1 MNQKGDNFR
10 YCLGTSGKDNM
21 ITRSSFSN
29 WLRRSGWIILL
40 VALVQ
45 FILHLWANSRDN
57 FFRDELYYM
66 AAAQHLSAGYV
77 EFPPFVALVAGFSR
91 TVLGPSVLAIRLL
104 PALAGAIMILLTA
117 DLVAQLGG
125 GLLAQVLAA
134 VSIAL
139 SPIFLGSSGVL
150 TMDPFDQLWWTLVAW
165 VLVRLIKQNQARLW
179 LAFGLVV
186 GIGLLTK
193 LTIAYFVIALMLG
206 LLLSNQRSLL
216 FNRWLVVAGALALA
230 ILSPYLIWQAS
241 HGFPVL
247 EYTQSY
253 FSGKTYQATPA
264 EYLSQQV
271 VTQNPVALPLWLAGL
286 YFLFF
291 TVAGRP
297 YRAFGWAYLFLFVFF
312 MIQKAKFYWLSPGYP
327 MLFASGSY
335 VFELLSTSTRAAGRL
350 QWLSPVYLLIVA
362 LSGLFFVP
370 FAIPILAP
378 QSYIKLAA
386 ASGATEVKT
395 ENLASSV
402 LPQNYADR
410 YGWREM
416 VTAVKAAY
424 DTLAPQEQAEACI
437 FASNYGEAGAIDFYG
452 PALGLPRAI
461 SGHNSYFIWGPQGCT
476 GKVII
481 TINVRL
487 QDIASGFESV
497 EPAGQT
503 LCTYCMPFENNAPIF
518 IARGLK
524 APIET
529 TWPGVKMFD

>member
-1 MNQKGDNFR
+1 MNAHF
-10 YCLGTSGKDNM
+10 
-21 ITRSSFSN
+21 SFSN

-40 VALVQ
+40 IALVQ
-45 FILHLWANSRDN
+45 FILHLWANSHDN

-77 EFPPFVALVAGFSR
+77 EFPPFVALVAAFSR
-91 TVLGPSVLAIRLL
+91 ALLGSSVLAIRLL
-104 PALAGAIMILLTA
+104 PALAGAFVVLLTA

-125 GLLAQVLAA
+125 GLPAQTLAA
-134 VSIAL
+134 TSIAL
-139 SPIFLGSSGVL
+139 APVFMGSSGLL
-150 TMDPFDQLWWTLVAW
+150 TMDPFDQLWWTLAAW
-165 VLVRLIKQNQARLW
+165 VLVRLIKQHQARMW
-179 LAFGLVV
+179 LAFGFVV
-186 GIGLLTK
+186 GLGLLTK
-193 LTIAYFVIALMLG
+193 LTIAFFVMALLLG
-206 LLLSNQRSLL
+206 LLLSERRALL
-216 FNRWLVVAGALALA
+216 FNRRLVVAGLIALAM
-230 ILSPYLIWQAS
+230 LSPYLIWQAS
-241 HGFPVL
+241 HGLPVL
-247 EYTQSY
+247 EYTKSY
-253 FSGKTYQATPA
+253 FSGKTYQATPV

-271 VTQNPVALPLWLAGL
+271 VTLNPLAFPLWLAGL

-291 TVAGRP
+291 AVAGRP
-297 YRAFGWAYLFLFVFF
+297 YRAFGWAYIFLYVFF
-312 MIQKAKFYWLSPGYP
+312 MFQKAKFYWLSPAYP

-335 VFELLSTSTRAAGRL
+335 ALELLTTSTRAPGRFK
-350 QWLSPVYLLIVA
+350 WLSPAYLLILS

-370 FAIPILAP
+370 FAIPILSP
-378 QSYIKLAA
+378 ENFIKLSAG
-386 ASGATEVKT
+386 SGAGEIKT
-395 ENLASSV
+395 ENLPSSV

-424 DTLAPQEQAEACI
+424 DTLTPQEQAEACI

-452 PALGLPRAI
+452 PALGLPKAI

-487 QDIASGFESV
+487 QDIASTFESV

-503 LCTYCMPFENNAPIF
+503 ACTYCMPFENNAPIG

-524 APIET
+524 VPLET
-529 TWPGVKMFD
+529 AWPGVKIFE